1 MFGVRPLFF
10 YQIMILFKLTLI
22 GTVGMSLIAVISTV
36 VVSITGPV
44 LWNTA
49 AAVAFKLHTGARVTA
64 AGFITVIPAV
74 VIWGHTHMMAVT
86 GHYKSAYARHTFVDS
101 IRNSPLSQR
110 QLTFIQR
117 PLAQVNWVSG
127 KQVGYAGE
135 RDKREEEMKKR
146 VHSTAWWQKENR
158 LKFRYHKMVVHLSDR
173 HNHHPGHKSRRQE
186 YNGHWNMGTD

>member
-10 YQIMILFKLTLI
+10 YQIMMLFKLTLI

-86 GHYKSAYARHTFVDS
+86 GHYKSAYDKHTFADS

-135 RDKREEEMKKR
+135 RE
-146 VHSTAWWQKENR
+146 
-158 LKFRYHKMVVHLSDR
+158 
-173 HNHHPGHKSRRQE
+173 RQE
-186 YNGHWNMGTD
+186 REGDKEKGSQHGMMTKGKEAQI